1 MVFIFYLKKLS
12 TRFPLTTLCLLASPL
27 SEYQSIFEFY
37 LQDAIPQGSD
47 HHTENC
53 TGVQA
58 DTRFGHHIDRRTV
71 HHIVHGA
78 GQVAKVIEKSTAAR
92 SILIVGFAVLAS
104 LAFTLVA
111 VAPLLR
117 LLVAEDGS
125 DMSHP
130 EQWSEGDVSKT
141 PPAA

>member
-1 MVFIFYLKKLS
+1 MVFMFYLKKLS
-12 TRFPLTTLCLLASPL
+12 TRFPPTTLCLLASPL
-27 SEYQSIFEFY
+27 SEYQGIFEFY

-47 HHTENC
+47 HRTENC

-58 DTRFGHHIDRRTV
+58 DTRFGHHI
-71 HHIVHGA
+71 VHGA
-78 GQVAKVIEKSTAAR
+78 GQVAKVMEKSIATR
-92 SILIVGFAVLAS
+92 SILIVDFAVFAS

-130 EQWSEGDVSKT
+130 EPWSEGDVSNP